1 MKKIYGLLIL
11 ALLNISILLLVG
23 QFFIYETLS
32 LSVKII
38 LGVLVGLL
46 IILLDYKVFKLLHTR
61 IKSSLPEIKKQKK
74 LASLKRK
81 KHIVNLLLSILT
93 ILFGLGNYYYFKTNQ
108 MLQTITFVM
117 EPEELTYQVYVTK
130 DSGISSI
137 SDEAIL
143 SIGFEQAEQEKG
155 YSLLASTLEHQYQR
169 INYQDFLP
177 EFVSPRNDLYEKLK
191 TDELDA
197 IILSEEAKESLLV
210 TYPNFLKETRMIQEI
225 IIPTGV
231 KSQPVDVSKEC
242 FNVLIMGVD
251 IREDEGDIY
260 TPTRTD
266 TLMVVTFNPSTMQAN
281 LVSIP
286 RDSYVEIAGTNG
298 TYDKITHAGLDG
310 IGCTIE
316 TVENLLDIEINYYA
330 KFNFNALVNLV
341 DTLGG
346 IQVDVQYSFQEQ
358 DSNDVAGAINVTQ
371 GLQVLNGE
379 QALAYAR
386 HRKTQ
391 NDHVRNESQQQVI
404 KAILS
409 KLASLETISKFDEL
423 MNVLANNMTTNFNRE
438 EIIALMGLIPKLNE
452 LQMTNSVLEGEDLET
467 YVPLYDQYLWITQL
481 DSEAIE
487 EVTQKMKKI
496 AQ

>member
-81 KHIVNLLLSILT
+81 KHVVNLLLSILT

>member
-310 IGCTIE
+310 MGCTIE

>member
-452 LQMTNSVLEGEDLET
+452 LQMTNSVLEGEDLEI

>member
-93 ILFGLGNYYYFKTNQ
+93 ILSGLGNYYYFKTNQ